1 MKSVPKDLKTNPGS
15 HPLEGKIMKRKFS
28 GAFGSIFLG
37 VFSLILCIPAA
48 AQSDLAG
55 DWDVVVIGGGLM
67 GSSTAWQLA
76 NRGQR
81 VLLLEKQ
88 GEVYT
93 QGSSFGDARIS
104 RSLGP
109 PGDIWSYMHNR
120 TVAEA
125 HELIAFLK
133 DNGESASM
141 NDIYTTSPVN
151 YVRHIDR
158 VAGYDY
164 LPDQPDQYDIAITPD
179 QARNLFG
186 IKMPEDAFI
195 VREYKEHSG
204 TINPAAIISLLHQ
217 GTTLAGGRVAYNQEV
232 TRLSRAGERYEIV
245 VADGTTGKTESLSV
259 GKVVSAAGPY
269 TGGVLKEVAPDFDRL
284 ITPKRIF
291 LAFFEVTPQFWN
303 GLSSIE
309 QKRLKDLFPGINST
323 VPGRGAGTF
332 SMIERYTA
340 QGTPIIK
347 IGGHFQ
353 RTDIQDLD
361 SVWEESLSDDEVA
374 WAREGLLQHLSLM
387 GIGLTDKHLRL
398 ESGYSCV
405 YSLTAS
411 EVPYVSNAPMRNGD
425 ADPNLVV
432 VGGLSGVGAKGSMG
446 YGVLATDLLLGH
458 SETDP
463 NYLAARDAFGF
474 DRMQRDV
481 TELGR

>member
-1 MKSVPKDLKTNPGS
+1 MKPIIQST
-15 HPLEGKIMKRKFS
+15 GKPVL
-28 GAFGSIFLG
+28 FGL
-37 VFSLILCIPAA
+37 LILLFSAQTT
-48 AQSDLAG
+48 AQSDLSG

-76 NRGQR
+76 KSGQN

-125 HELIAFLK
+125 HELIALLS
-133 DNGESASM
+133 DNGDSVDMS
-141 NDIYTTSPVN
+141 DIYTTSPVN
-151 YVRHIDR
+151 YVRRASQLDNMGYLSQQSDR
-158 VAGYDY
+158 YDM
-164 LPDQPDQYDIAITPD
+164 ATTSA
-179 QARNLFG
+179 QARNLFELT
-186 IKMPEDAFI
+186 MPDSDFI

-204 TINPAAIISLLHQ
+204 TINPAAIIALLHR
-217 GTTLAGGRVAYNQEV
+217 GTTLLGGRIAYGQQV
-232 TRLSRAGERYEIV
+232 TRLTRAGEGYELEV
-245 VADGTTGKTESLSV
+245 TEVASGQTEKLSV
-259 GKVVSAAGPY
+259 GSVVSAAGPY
-269 TGGVLKEVAPDFDRL
+269 TGEVLAEVAPEFDRL
-284 ITPKRIF
+284 ITPQRVF

-303 GLSSIE
+303 EMSSIE
-309 QKRLKDLFPGINST
+309 QKRLQDLFPGINST
-323 VPGRGAGTF
+323 VPGRGAGSF
-332 SMIERYTA
+332 SMIERYSE

-361 SVWEESLSDDEVA
+361 TVWQESLSDSEIS
-374 WAREGLLQHLSLM
+374 WARESLLKHLSLL
-387 GIGLTDKHLRL
+387 GLGLTAENLRL

-411 EVPYVSNAPMRNGD
+411 EVPYVTHAPKPDGS

-432 VGGLSGVGAKGSMG
+432 VGGLSGVGAKGSMA
-446 YGVLATDLLLGH
+446 YGVMATDLMLGR
-458 SETDP
+458 SEADP
-463 NYLAARDAFGF
+463 VYLAAREAFGF
-474 DRMQRDV
+474 DRMRQDTVALQR
-481 TELGR
+481 